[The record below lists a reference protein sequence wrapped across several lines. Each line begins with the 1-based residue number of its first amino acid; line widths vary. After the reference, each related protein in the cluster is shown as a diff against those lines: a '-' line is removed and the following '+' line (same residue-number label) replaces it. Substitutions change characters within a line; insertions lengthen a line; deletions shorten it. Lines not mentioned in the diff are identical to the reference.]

1 MSLPSRR
8 ASAAARRAAR
18 SAARRARPSAAA
30 SLIAP
35 VAQPDTEN
43 PQQQL
48 DWEAR
53 HRLRAAFAAGVSA
66 IAILI
71 GQVLEQTLNA
81 GAPSLPVL
89 GALQKLAA
97 PGTVL
102 DQRSAQ
108 VPYAE
113 YLKDHAVELIA
124 SRAMTALGYFALAY
138 ARTRLAA
145 AVRARRRQLAQ
156 WAFYLP
162 VLPPV
167 LVGAAWRP
175 GGLGRLSAAD
185 QVVNGNG
192 TIGSV
197 QDLGQAGVSELASV
211 LLTPAA
217 LALTVAIVLL
227 SLNGMRTGLLT
238 RFMGALGMVVG
249 IFQVIQVGASLPLV
263 QTFWLGGLAML
274 FAGRRPGGDPPAWR
288 TGRAEP
294 WPTAQQAAAARKAQ
308 QEQEQDDGP
317 PVPEEEPERVPAG
330 AHPATSRRK
339 RKRRS

>member
-138 ARTRLAA
+138 ALTFLAA
-145 AVRARRRQLAQ
+145 AVRARRPQFAK

-162 VLPPV
+162 VISAVPFGV
-167 LVGAAWRP
+167 AWIA
-175 GGLGRLSAAD
+175 GGLGRLSDAN
-185 QVVNGNG
+185 QVIDGNG

-294 WPTAQQAAAARKAQ
+294 WPTAQQAAEARKAK
-308 QEQEQDDGP
+308 QEEGEP
-317 PVPEEEPERVPAG
+317 APEPASEEPERVPAG
-330 AHPATSRRK
+330 AHPATSKRK
-339 RKRRS
+339 RKRRG

>member
-1 MSLPSRR
+1 VALPE
-8 ASAAARRAAR
+8 
-18 SAARRARPSAAA
+18 
-30 SLIAP
+30 
-35 VAQPDTEN
+35 TEN

-53 HRLRAAFAAGVSA
+53 HRFRAAFAAAVSA
-66 IAILI
+66 VAILV
-71 GQVLEQTLNA
+71 GQILEQTLNA
-81 GAPSLPVL
+81 GAPSLPIL

-97 PGTVL
+97 PGSVE
-102 DQRSAQ
+102 DQKSAQ
-108 VPYAE
+108 VPYAA

-124 SRAMTALGYFALAY
+124 SRVVTAIGYFALAY
-138 ARTRLAA
+138 ALTFLAA
-145 AVRARRRQLAQ
+145 AIRARRPQFAK

-162 VLPPV
+162 VVSAV
-167 LVGAAWRP
+167 LFGVAWIA
-175 GGLGRLSAAD
+175 GGLGRLSDAN
-185 QVVNGNG
+185 QVIDGNG

-217 LALTVAIVLL
+217 LALTVALVLL
-227 SLNGMRTGLLT
+227 ALNGMRTGLLT

-249 IFQVIQVGASLPLV
+249 VFQIIQVGASLPLV
-263 QTFWLGGLAML
+263 QTFWLGGLALL

-294 WPTAQQAAAARKAQ
+294 WPSAQQAAEARKAK
-308 QEQEQDDGP
+308 QEAAAP
-317 PVPEEEPERVPAG
+317 PAEEEPQRVPAG
-330 AHPATSRRK
+330 AHPATSKRK

>member
-1 MSLPSRR
+1 
-8 ASAAARRAAR
+8 
-18 SAARRARPSAAA
+18 
-30 SLIAP
+30 

-53 HRLRAAFAAGVSA
+53 HRFRAAFAAGASA
-66 IAILI
+66 VAILV

-97 PGTVL
+97 PGSVN
-102 DQRSAQ
+102 DQKSAQ

-124 SRAMTALGYFALAY
+124 SRAVTALGYFALAY
-138 ARTRLAA
+138 ALTFLAA
-145 AVRARRRQLAQ
+145 AVRARRPQFAK

-162 VLPPV
+162 VVSAV
-167 LVGAAWRP
+167 LFGVAWIA
-175 GGLGRLSAAD
+175 GGLGRLSDAN
-185 QVVNGNG
+185 QVVDGNG

-217 LALTVAIVLL
+217 LALTVAIVLI

-249 IFQVIQVGASLPLV
+249 VFQVIQVGASLPLV
-263 QTFWLGGLAML
+263 QTFWLAGLALL

-294 WPTAQQAAAARKAQ
+294 WPSAQEARKAQ
-308 QEQEQDDGP
+308 KQQQQEDDPQP
-317 PVPEEEPERVPAG
+317 PPEEPERVPAG
-330 AHPATSRRK
+330 AHRATSKRK
-339 RKRRS
+339 RKRRT